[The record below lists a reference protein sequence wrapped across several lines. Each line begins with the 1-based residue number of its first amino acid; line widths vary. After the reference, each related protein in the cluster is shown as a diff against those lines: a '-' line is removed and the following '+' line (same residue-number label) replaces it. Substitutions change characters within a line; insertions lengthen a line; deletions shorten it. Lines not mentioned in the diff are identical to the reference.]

1 MFMDNSTWTILFLAI
16 VFVFF
21 IVLFAV
27 VDYVTKGKKKAKSV
41 PAPAM
46 PEAAV
51 PSKTN
56 VLESPVLMI
65 DTGSNFFNE
74 ITALITPQEQK
85 KEEKTEVASQRSRM
99 YNRRAQMSEYRQKY
113 QSRTVDFDSENY
125 DKPLSSQP
133 SSFLVEGIEISQDDV
148 RKLTAL
154 HGLFTRKTD
163 AD

>member
-27 VDYVTKGKKKAKSV
+27 VDYVTKGKKAKPV
-41 PAPAM
+41 PAPVKYENAPFPKNDM
-46 PEAAV
+46 SEP
-51 PSKTN
+51 
-56 VLESPVLMI
+56 PVLI
-65 DTGSNFFNE
+65 DAGSNFFND
-74 ITALITPQEQK
+74 ITALIPQQEQK
-85 KEEKTEVASQRSRM
+85 KEEKLEVASQRSRM
-99 YNRRAQMSEYRQKY
+99 YNRRARMSEYRQKY

>member
-1 MFMDNSTWTILFLAI
+1 MIFMDYGTWTIFFLLIA
-16 VFVFF
+16 FVFF
-21 IVLFAV
+21 VVLFGV

-56 VLESPVLMI
+56 VLESPVI

-74 ITALITPQEQK
+74 ISALIPPQEQK

-99 YNRRAQMSEYRQKY
+99 HNRRARMSEYRQKY

-133 SSFLVEGIEISQDDV
+133 SSFFVDGIEISQDDV

-154 HGLFTRKTD
+154 HGLFARKTD
-163 AD
+163 AE